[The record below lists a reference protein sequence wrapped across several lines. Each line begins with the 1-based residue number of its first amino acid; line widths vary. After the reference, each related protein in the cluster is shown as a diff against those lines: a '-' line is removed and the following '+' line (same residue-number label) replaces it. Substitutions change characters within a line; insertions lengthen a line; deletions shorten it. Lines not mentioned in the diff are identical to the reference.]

1 MIRGGLRR
9 FWVVLLAAAVVA
21 LPFVLRREDTT
32 TAWAEGDPVLVII
45 GPHHEAIRYEFERA
59 FSRWHQRRH
68 GVSVRVD
75 WRNIGGTTEILRYLS
90 SEFVGA
96 GHAWWRRQGHPW
108 PAGAGDVMIA
118 TRAPAAARGDLVAIY
133 EAFRR
138 VDDPRQLSV
147 GIDLLFGGG
156 AYDHS
161 VAYRAGLTVAPW
173 PRDQAPPGLF
183 TASDGT
189 VLIPEYLSGETCR
202 TATLFG
208 NAASTFGIVYN
219 IDRLH
224 ALGVQRPPAHWR
236 DLADPIYAGT
246 IGLADPTKSGSSA
259 KAFEM
264 IVQQQMREAALA
276 AGFEVSAIARFEEE
290 IAAYAERRGR
300 SYRRGDLPPNV
311 PAAYQDALERGWLAG
326 MLLIQRIGANARYFT
341 DSASKVAI
349 DVSMGDAA
357 VGMAIDFYA
366 RYQAQVTGGPLGTAR
381 MVFVT
386 PVGGT
391 SVSCDPIS
399 LLRGA
404 PHRAIALRF
413 IEYVLGEEGQQ
424 LWTYRPG
431 VPGGPERYALRRLP
445 VRRDFY
451 PSSVPAIN
459 AAFERHRR
467 YAADDLGSP
476 SIDPYQVAQHFTYY
490 PRWTARH
497 FGVQREIIRAM
508 CLDSAEDL
516 RAAWQTLRARGGVD
530 ADAPLI
536 RSLPTVALTNRR
548 TGTVEN
554 APLTWRTAPDF
565 PESYDP
571 LEYLREW
578 TAAFR
583 ASYRAVAHT
592 RSSPQASG
600 AR

>member
-1 MIRGGLRR
+1 MTRAGLRNLV
-9 FWVVLLAAAVVA
+9 VVLLATAVVA
-21 LPFVLRREDTT
+21 LPFVLRREDATA
-32 TAWAEGDPVLVII
+32 AWAEGDPVLVII
-45 GPHHEAIRYEFERA
+45 GPHHEAIRHEFERG
-59 FSRWHQRRH
+59 FSRWHRRH
-68 GVSVRVD
+68 HGPPVRID

-90 SEFVGA
+90 SEFAAA
-96 GHAWWRRQGHPW
+96 GQAWWRRQGELW
-108 PAGAGDVMIA
+108 PAGAGDAMIA
-118 TRAPAAARGDLVAIY
+118 TRSPAADRGDLVAIY

-173 PRDQAPPGLF
+173 PRNQNPTGLF
-183 TASDGT
+183 TAADGT
-189 VLIPEYLSGETCR
+189 ELVPEELSGETCR
-202 TATLFG
+202 TTTLFG

-219 IDRLH
+219 VDRLH
-224 ALGVQRPPAHWR
+224 ALGVQVPPAHWK
-236 DLADPIYAGT
+236 DLADPIYAGAV
-246 IGLADPTKSGSSA
+246 GMADPTKSGSSA

-264 IVQQQMREAALA
+264 IVQQSMRDAAIA
-276 AGFEVSAIARFEEE
+276 AGFEAPAIARFEGE

-300 SYRRGDLPPNV
+300 SYRRGDLPPGV
-311 PAAYQDALERGWLAG
+311 PAAYQDALEQGWVAG

-341 DSASKVAI
+341 DSAGKVAI

-366 RYQAQVTGGPLGTAR
+366 RYQAQMTGGPLGATR

-391 SVSCDPIS
+391 SVSCDPIG

-424 LWTYRPG
+424 LWTYLPG
-431 VPGGPERYALRRLP
+431 TPGGPERYALRRLP

-451 PSSVPAIN
+451 PSPVPAIN

-516 RAAWQTLRARGGVD
+516 RAAWHTLRQTGRLAAGTALMR
-530 ADAPLI
+530 A
-536 RSLPTVALTNRR
+536 LPAVTLTNRR
-548 TGTVEN
+548 TGRVETV
-554 APLTWRTAPDF
+554 PLTWRTAPDF

-583 ASYRAVAHT
+583 EGYRALARGAPST
-592 RSSPQASG
+592 QAFR